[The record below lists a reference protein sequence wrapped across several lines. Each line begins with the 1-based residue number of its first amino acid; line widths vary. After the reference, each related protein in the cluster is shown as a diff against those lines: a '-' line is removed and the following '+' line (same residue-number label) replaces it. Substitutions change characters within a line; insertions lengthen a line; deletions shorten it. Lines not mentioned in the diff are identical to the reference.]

1 MVTSQ
6 KVGFRMPKKTA
17 RLIFHDEYEGAE
29 VVVRLDV
36 PLGKFLEI
44 QDLVDEGK
52 QLQVFEI
59 FGESVIDSWN
69 LQDNDGTPLSP
80 DGKGM
85 KDLPI
90 EMANL
95 ILTEWS
101 EVAVQ
106 APDPLEEN

>member
-6 KVGFRMPKKTA
+6 KVGFRIPKKTA

-44 QDLVDEGK
+44 QDLVDEEK
-52 QLQVFEI
+52 QLQVFEV
-59 FGESVIDSWN
+59 FGESVIDDWN
-69 LQDNDGTPLSP
+69 LEDSEGKPLPPNGT
-80 DGKGM
+80 GM
-85 KDLPI
+85 KLLPI
-90 EMANL
+90 ELANL

-101 EVAVQ
+101 GVAVQ
-106 APDPLEEN
+106 APDPLGEN